1 MGRVRERKRE
11 VKGAV
16 FCGVVLLLLAPFAPM
31 GEIERA
37 TAGVIFQPS
46 KKYMPPRYKCQV
58 DAFNLL

>member
-46 KKYMPPRYKCQV
+46 KK
-58 DAFNLL
+58 